1 MTNASQT
8 NRRLV
13 AIQRNPTSG
22 SGRGREQLLALIRE
36 LKTLGFQPRLFSNR
50 DRMDEWMANPSRTSR
65 LHCIVAAGGD
75 GTVGSVVNRF
85 PGHPVTILPL
95 GTENLLAKFLKI
107 PLSGAGLAHVI
118 AANNRCQF
126 DTGIVGDSRFTLMA
140 SAGFDAEVV
149 HLTDSRRTG
158 PISKWNYL
166 QPILLSL
173 RKYKYPRLQVF
184 ADDAAEPIEGVL
196 VVAVN
201 IPGYAFGLKVADGA
215 SGSDGLLDLRI
226 FQRGSAFQM
235 LRYGLKVATGSHERL
250 DDVKC
255 IRAKRVRIES
265 DSVAPVQIDGD
276 PAGFTP
282 LHLSIDPGS
291 LTMLIP
297 AD

>member
-1 MTNASQT
+1 MS
-8 NRRLV
+8 RPLV

-22 SGRGREQLLALIRE
+22 SGRGREQLLALCRE
-36 LKTLGFQPRLFSNR
+36 LKVLGFQPRLFSNR
-50 DRMDEWMANPSRTSR
+50 DRMDEWMATPAKTDR

-85 PGHPVTILPL
+85 PGHPITILPL

-107 PLSGAGLAHVI
+107 PCSGLGLARLI
-118 AANNRCQF
+118 ADNHRCQF
-126 DTGIVGDSRFTLMA
+126 DLGMIGDSRFTLMA
-140 SAGFDAEVV
+140 SVGFDAEVV
-149 HLTDSRRTG
+149 HLTDARRTG

-166 QPILLSL
+166 QPILTSL
-173 RKYKYPRLQVF
+173 RKYQHPRLKVF
-184 ADDAAEPIEGVL
+184 ADGATQPIEGVL

-201 IPGYAFGLKVADGA
+201 IPGYAFGLKVAHGA
-215 SGSDGLLDLRI
+215 GGSDGLLDLRI

-255 IRAKRVRIES
+255 LRAKRIRIES
-265 DSVAPVQIDGD
+265 DVAAPVQVDGD
-276 PAGFTP
+276 PCGFTP
-282 LHLSIDPGS
+282 LEISIQPNS

-297 AD
+297 AK